1 MVIQT
6 TESFDDLHESQD
18 MFWMGQ
24 NTNHLPAHPLVREA
38 LIKGVREQSYN
49 LYAPPQGMEKLRE
62 QVLTDLLGDKASNGT
77 QVLITDGAVEGL
89 YLSLIHISEPTRP
102 Y

>member
-6 TESFDDLHESQD
+6 TESFDDLHESRD

-89 YLSLIHISEPTRP
+89 YFVCKRLSKDVF
-102 Y
+102 